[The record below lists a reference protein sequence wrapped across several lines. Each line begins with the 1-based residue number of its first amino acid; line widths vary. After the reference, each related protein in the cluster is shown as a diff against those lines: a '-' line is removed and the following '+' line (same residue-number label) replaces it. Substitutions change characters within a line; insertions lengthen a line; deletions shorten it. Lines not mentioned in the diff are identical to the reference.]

1 MSRLQPTPNRSCDTE
16 NPYEYVAPCNDG
28 LNRIASTCGISIL
41 LQAAGSRAGRL
52 GPAGTTRGPGRTV
65 RLPKVRPALRP
76 NFRMYSH
83 RRLRSAAGRAP
94 MKSPSGLA
102 GPLLVTHHGSDEQ
115 ISRGLE
121 SALYSRLHCFTPPR
135 SKEVLPTK
143 QLSSGRTASGI
154 AQKMRKARLSRMRLP
169 SRQRT

>member
-1 MSRLQPTPNRSCDTE
+1 MQTSGQYGSRAESFGGLWRLQ
-16 NPYEYVAPCNDG
+16 VVPCMTAETRLPLHANIR
-28 LNRIASTCGISIL
+28 LSIL

-65 RLPKVRPALRP
+65 RLPKVRTALRP

-102 GPLLVTHHGSDEQ
+102 GPFLVTHHGSEEQ
-115 ISRGLE
+115 ISQGLV
-121 SALYSRLHCFTPPR
+121 SAFSTPLLHSTAVER
-135 SKEVLPTK
+135 S
-143 QLSSGRTASGI
+143 A
-154 AQKMRKARLSRMRLP
+154 AD
-169 SRQRT
+169 